1 MHMYV
6 YTGAYALASKQSVF
20 PSLGYKKK
28 SGETSSS
35 LSGHCV
41 PVEVRLADHL
51 AAWEIAEFSE
61 FEMDAQDEVNPD
73 CLPASISASHHRPAA
88 HLPIPSLPSC
98 CFFISVCSPLPP
110 KS

>member
-1 MHMYV
+1 MCISS
-6 YTGAYALASKQSVF
+6 GFQAKCISKPRLQEKN
-20 PSLGYKKK
+20 GK
-28 SGETSSS
+28 TSSS

-51 AAWEIAEFSE
+51 AAWEIAGFSE
-61 FEMDAQDEVNPD
+61 FKTDAQHEVNPD

-88 HLPIPSLPSC
+88 HLPVPQPPLLLLLQLSLFS
-98 CFFISVCSPLPP
+98 SAP